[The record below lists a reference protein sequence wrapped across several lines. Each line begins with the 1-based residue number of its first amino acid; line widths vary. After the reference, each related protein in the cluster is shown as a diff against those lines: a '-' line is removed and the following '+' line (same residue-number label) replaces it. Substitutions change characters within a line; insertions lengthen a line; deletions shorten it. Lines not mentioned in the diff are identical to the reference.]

1 MASLEDLQNN
11 ITTIFNKIE
20 EAESIEELKLIQKQY
35 PYLEKFPE
43 EKYPKLD
50 ISLTKKEIKILE
62 KEGLLDSNGVIPK
75 NLAKNSPLSP
85 LEKLLYSILWKNGDL
100 GKEKH
105 VIEGVI
111 GRDNKK
117 DSLVFYYFGRHLA
130 NKSNPIIDQHVIRA
144 WLSFKASKGKYQNFE
159 EILNK
164 TSVNAKDKKE
174 CEEYIAWQNKHKL
187 KKIKPIEFT
196 SYVDKLL
203 FTLGKYL
210 KNANIKRQKI

>member
-1 MASLEDLQNN
+1 MTKEQYTQFEKD
-11 ITTIFNKIE
+11 IE
-20 EAESIEELKLIQKQY
+20 ESIKYFESIFRQKLID
-35 PYLEKFPE
+35 F
-43 EKYPKLD
+43 
-50 ISLTKKEIKILE
+50 
-62 KEGLLDSNGVIPK
+62 LLP
-75 NLAKNSPLSP
+75 
-85 LEKLLYSILWKNGDL
+85 
-100 GKEKH
+100 
-105 VIEGVI
+105 
-111 GRDNKK
+111 
-117 DSLVFYYFGRHLA
+117 
-130 NKSNPIIDQHVIRA
+130 
-144 WLSFKASKGKYQNFE
+144 FE